1 MRKRSSTM
9 TGTMEYKRFL
19 WKYILSS
26 IISSCSGF
34 LNVNNFVKRGFL
46 FEI

>member
-1 MRKRSSTM
+1 MRKRSSAM
-9 TGTMEYKRFL
+9 TGIMEYKRFL
-19 WKYILSS
+19 WKYISS